1 MLQPALNWLRTR
13 NDPLRNVVN
22 AEQWI
27 AALPVNDVMAVQKEA
42 LDLVAAFPGVRTE
55 IATPQVEAL
64 LKVDARLEQVIA
76 QLTAQ
81 YTANYQKSSAIESR
95 LWHAVFD
102 LVKAFT
108 TAYGLCLK
116 AGYPSAE
123 NKHWRAVLPWVLVRL
138 AHYKG
143 LDGRYRLFRYG
154 HWIPAQ
160 WREFHE
166 LYEFARMRGWQRE
179 QLVFGAGGFGRPGVC
194 VEHVYLQTLLLM
206 RLDSGNF
213 TPDQVDWVSRQLEDW
228 SPSLTLVPPPGTGA
242 NFYVD
247 LTGNRGLRRQDKP
260 SAGGRI
266 LFLDTGP
273 IYSRVVER
281 MRWLPEQDDGAVRP
295 GELPV
300 REQRLLLMR
309 LASLFGPEAIAQ
321 TPRAPRFATETEVR
335 VVTGL
340 SAVSRA
346 IAEIDRLPDA
356 ARTPGVSASF
366 DEITQT
372 MNTNVNP
379 ESVARKVRGGMWRMV
394 DRSETGCRL
403 ACASAE
409 APQRLG
415 ELVAIRENESWIL
428 AVVRRMQRHQVDEV
442 TVGVEIIARRL
453 VRVLLR
459 SWATPTDGGRSGAD
473 RPFFGVY
480 LPAHPENRQAS
491 QRSLI
496 GPEERFVTGTMVE
509 LDTGNARYLIR
520 FTQTMERQA
529 GWAWT
534 LFSAV
539 RKLSP

>member
-1 MLQPALNWLRTR
+1 MLQPALNWLRAR
-13 NDPLRNVVN
+13 NDPLRNAAN

-27 AALPVNDVMAVQKEA
+27 AALPAGDLMAVQKEA

-64 LKVDARLEQVIA
+64 LKIDARLESVIA
-76 QLTAQ
+76 ELTRQ

-95 LWHAVFD
+95 LWHSVFD

-108 TAYGLCLK
+108 TAYGLSLK

-143 LDGRYRLFRYG
+143 LDGMYRLFRYG

-179 QLVFGAGGFGRPGVC
+179 QLVFGAGAFGRPGVC

-213 TPDQVDWVSRQLEDW
+213 TPDQVEWVARQLEDW

-242 NFYVD
+242 SFYVD
-247 LTGNRGLRRQDKP
+247 LTGNRGLRRQEKP

-273 IYSRVVER
+273 IYGRVVER

-321 TPRAPRFATETEVR
+321 TPRAPRFATENEVR

-346 IAEIDRLPDA
+346 IAEIDRLPEA

-372 MNTNVNP
+372 MNTGANP
-379 ESVARKVRGGMWRMV
+379 ESVTRKVLGGMWRMV

-409 APQRLG
+409 APSRLG
-415 ELVAIRENESWIL
+415 DLVAIRENDAWML

-459 SWATPTDGGRSGAD
+459 GWATPADAKPGSD
-473 RPFFGVY
+473 RPFFGIY

-496 GPEERFVTGTMVE
+496 GPDERFVTGTMVE